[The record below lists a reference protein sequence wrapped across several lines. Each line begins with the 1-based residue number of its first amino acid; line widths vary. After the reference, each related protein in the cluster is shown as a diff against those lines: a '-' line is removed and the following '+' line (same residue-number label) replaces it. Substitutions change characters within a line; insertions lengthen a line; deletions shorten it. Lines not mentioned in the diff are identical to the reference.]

1 MSTLSIIVTRV
12 LNLQVNVTMP
22 AFFFDNDRYLYGT
35 VMANYTSGAPVRGN
49 LTLKATIRPI
59 KPAYRNMDR
68 NPVVEKYFN
77 FVSDISILAALVKSN
92 IVRSYLKY
100 LLYVFHLIF
109 WLISC

>member
-1 MSTLSIIVTRV
+1 MFSVSVSTLSIIVIKI

-22 AFFFDNDRYLYGT
+22 AFFFDTDRYLYGT

-77 FVSDISILAALVKSN
+77 FVSDICVLAALFKST
-92 IVRSYLKY
+92 VCQHY
-100 LLYVFHLIF
+100 
-109 WLISC
+109 

>member
-1 MSTLSIIVTRV
+1 MWSISVNTLSIFVIKDI
-12 LNLQVNVTMP
+12 NLQVNVTMP
-22 AFFFDNDRYLYGT
+22 AFFFDTDKYLYGT

-77 FVSDISILAALVKSN
+77 FVSDICRLAFLFKST
-92 IVRSYLKY
+92 V
-100 LLYVFHLIF
+100 
-109 WLISC
+109 C

>member
-1 MSTLSIIVTRV
+1 VSTLSIIVTKV

-22 AFFFDNDRYLYGT
+22 AFFFDTDRYLYGT

-77 FVSDISILAALVKSN
+77 FVSDICILAS
-92 IVRSYLKY
+92 
-100 LLYVFHLIF
+100 VFNSTVSHHY
-109 WLISC
+109 